1 MLIPWVRERA
11 HRLRVR
17 ERVCALEN
25 AWESYSGF
33 RVWSRVT
40 GRRTRRRRRE
50 GELYEVEE
58 EKEATSEWYG
68 IV

>member
-1 MLIPWVRERA
+1 
-11 HRLRVR
+11 
-17 ERVCALEN
+17 VCALEN